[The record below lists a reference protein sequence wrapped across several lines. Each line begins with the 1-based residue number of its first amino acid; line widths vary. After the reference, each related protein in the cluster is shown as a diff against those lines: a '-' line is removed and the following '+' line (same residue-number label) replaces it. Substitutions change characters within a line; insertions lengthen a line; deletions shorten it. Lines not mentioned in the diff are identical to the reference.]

1 MSVEDKV
8 RCWSVRQVV
17 QSCAWQCQ
25 KGHGAHRDVAR
36 GERTELLCL
45 TSPMNQHNT

>member
-1 MSVEDKV
+1 MLVSKAGGAELCLAVPE
-8 RCWSVRQVV
+8 RAWSSQ
-17 QSCAWQCQ
+17 
-25 KGHGAHRDVAR
+25 DVAR